1 MHALGPSWLDPQHL
15 LDSLG
20 PWALWGTA
28 AVVFIE
34 CGLFFF
40 LLPGDSLL
48 FTVGLLVSEGSIK
61 HPLWLVLVVVTVAAF
76 GGNVAGYEIGR
87 ATGPRIVRPGSRLVR
102 QKHVDQ
108 TYAFFDRYGARA
120 LILGR
125 FVPIVRTF
133 ITLVAGVGRMER
145 RRFYTYSGVGAV
157 LWAVG
162 VTVLGYFLG
171 TVPLIR
177 NHIETMLM
185 AIVIASLIP
194 VGIEWLLHRRR
205 AKAEAA
211 DDGRDRRYDDAHERQ
226 QVVDEDVTGA

>member
-1 MHALGPSWLDPQHL
+1 MHALGPSWLDPQQL

-20 PWALWGTA
+20 PWALWGTL

-48 FTVGLLVSEGSIK
+48 FTVGLLVAEGTID
-61 HPLWLVLVVVTVAAF
+61 HPLWLVLVLLVLAAF

-87 ATGPRIVRPGSRLVR
+87 AAGPRIVGPNSRLVK
-102 QKHVDQ
+102 QKHIEQ
-108 TYAFFDRYGARA
+108 THAFFERYGSRA
-120 LILGR
+120 LVLGR

-133 ITLVAGVGRMER
+133 ITLVAGVGRMDR
-145 RRFYTYSGVGAV
+145 RRFYSASGLGAV

-162 VTVLGYFLG
+162 VTLLGYFLG
-171 TVPLIR
+171 KIPLIR
-177 NHIETMLM
+177 NHIEAMLI
-185 AIVIASLIP
+185 AIVVVSLIP

-205 AKAEAA
+205 V
-211 DDGRDRRYDDAHERQ
+211 GER
-226 QVVDEDVTGA
+226 A